1 MNKNISKKW
10 LVSLS
15 FIICHLSFSL
25 TLTSCGDA
33 NEYEDAFTDN
43 PSWVEGYTDSLQ
55 IAHPESLASTTW
67 VRGNGVKVNAYGVE
81 VQGFVESLSF
91 VSADSVSVK
100 MSQGATEG
108 TWTDDSNTEKTPL
121 YEYKY
126 NNVTGTVDILKRVV
140 NDKGAV
146 TKQTIFQGIAVD
158 GKQTVLTVVHYG
170 DSPIQTYL
178 VKQ

>member
-1 MNKNISKKW
+1 MNKNTSKKW

-15 FIICHLSFSL
+15 FIICHLSFCVAL
-25 TLTSCGDA
+25 TACSDA

-43 PSWVEGYTDSLQ
+43 PSWVEGYNDSLK